1 MNIKT
6 ALWISAAL
14 NAGLGTAGSP
24 TTVMAQSRG
33 DTVHYTL
40 SYQGRRSGELRW
52 WVGSDG
58 TVNSFL
64 EYNDRGRGPRTMT
77 VITLDSRGWPTGISI
92 DGHDYR
98 KNPVAFRWSAP
109 TGNRPA
115 AFQIGDLDSWVG
127 MHLLG
132 RAAIAAQA
140 AGESV
145 PLEPNRAIVTAS
157 KATTEIVGS
166 GTGETQEVTLLALSW
181 GGSTRARLW
190 VDKSGDLFAVVG
202 WQSLVRAGWESAL
215 PALISREADLAAR
228 AMAAAADTL
237 LRRPSQYLAIT
248 GVNMVDVNLRTVNS
262 GTTILIKDQTILSA
276 GPDGAVRLPA
286 GTEILAGNGRWA
298 MPGLWDMHTHMGSP
312 NDSYGRNR
320 MAIGVLGTRD
330 LLGTLPSVHA
340 IHARRQAVREGREIG
355 PEMVISGFIDGPAEN
370 TGPTSVLVATEDS
383 ARKVVRNYAAM
394 GYDQIKTY
402 SSLNPALLPVII
414 DEARQHGLRVSGHIP
429 AFMTAEQA
437 VIAGMSEINHANFL
451 MLNFFGDT
459 IDTRG
464 TDRFYLP
471 MERWPEI
478 DVKSESVQRFIR
490 LVRERGVV
498 LDPTLCI
505 FKAQWGQPGGFP
517 PRNGYTVEHYRQ
529 GYRRMEELVME
540 FYRAGVRLMAGTDN
554 SCQVQDELIIYA
566 GLGIPNWDLI
576 RMATIDAAMLTGRGR
591 TLGSLVAGKQAD
603 FILLDGDPTVDIA
616 NTKRVS
622 LIIKNGIPLQPAQ
635 LRGGANWP

>member
-1 MNIKT
+1 MNIKI
-6 ALWISAAL
+6 ALSVYAAL
-14 NAGLGTAGSP
+14 STGFSGTGLPDTIA
-24 TTVMAQSRG
+24 AQFRI

-52 WVGSDG
+52 WIGQDG
-58 TVNSFL
+58 VVSSFL
-64 EYNDRGRGPRTMT
+64 EYNDRGRGPRTT
-77 VITLDSRGWPTGISI
+77 SVVTLDSRGWPIRISI

-109 TGNRPA
+109 EGGRPE
-115 AFQIGDLDSWVG
+115 AFHTGDLDSWIG

-132 RAAIAAQA
+132 RAASAAQA
-140 AGESV
+140 RGEDV
-145 PLEPNRAIVTAS
+145 LLEPGKVVVTAR
-157 KATTEIVGS
+157 KVATEMVRSDAGVVR
-166 GTGETQEVTLLALSW
+166 EVELLALSW

-190 VDKSGDLFAVVG
+190 VDGDGELFAVVG
-202 WQSLVRAGWESAL
+202 WQSLIRTGWQTALATLIDKESN
-215 PALISREADLAAR
+215 LAAGSIAVTANR
-228 AMAAAADTL
+228 L
-237 LRRPSQYLAIT
+237 LARPSQYLAVT
-248 GVNMVDVNLRTVNS
+248 GVNMVDVNLRIVKP
-262 GTTILIKDQTILSA
+262 GTTILIKDSVILSV
-276 GPDGAVRLPA
+276 GPDSAARLPP
-286 GTEILAGNGRWA
+286 GTEVLVGNGRWA
-298 MPGLWDMHTHMGSP
+298 MPGLWDMHTHMGSS

-340 IHARRQAVREGREIG
+340 IHTRRQAVREGREIG

-383 ARKVVRNYAAM
+383 ARQAVRGYAAM

-414 DEARQHGLRVSGHIP
+414 DEARRHGLRVSGHIP

-437 VIAGMSEINHANFL
+437 VIAGLSEINHANFL

-471 MERWPEI
+471 MEQWPRI
-478 DVKSESVQRFIR
+478 DVKSEAVQRFIR
-490 LVRERGVV
+490 LVRDRGVI

-517 PRNGYTVEHYRQ
+517 PRNGYTMEHYRQ

-540 FYRAGVRLMAGTDN
+540 FYRAGVRLVAGTDN

-566 GLGIPNWDLI
+566 GLGISNWDLI

-591 TLGSLVAGKQAD
+591 ALGSLVAGKQAD

-616 NTKRVS
+616 NTKRAS
-622 LIIKNGIPLQPAQ
+622 LILKGGIPLQPSQ
-635 LRGGANWP
+635 LRGGADWP